1 MDKKYLIPILILTI
15 IFSGCLQGGGAA
27 DTVTVESTPPRETT
41 VPKKTVPIV
50 IPEGAGLVESPI
62 EFDSE
67 TTVRGKIKYE
77 TFCTMCHGFEG
88 MGGEEVTR
96 NFEVDPANLVSE
108 DVKQR
113 TDGELFYVI
122 TNGVNGTK
130 MLPWGEVLSEDERW
144 QIISY
149 VRVLQNNS

>member
-1 MDKKYLIPILILTI
+1 MTKKYLISILILTI
-15 IFSGCLQGGGAA
+15 VFAGCLQGEGAT
-27 DTVTVESTPPRETT
+27 DTVTDESTTPRETT
-41 VPKKTVPIV
+41 VPKKTVPID
-50 IPEGAGLVESPI
+50 IPEGAGSVESPI

-67 TTVRGKIKYE
+67 TTVRGKIKYG

-88 MGGEEVTR
+88 KGGEEVTK

-113 TDGELFYVI
+113 TDGELFFI
-122 TNGVNGTK
+122 ISNGVNGTN

-149 VRVLQNNS
+149 VRVLQDNS